1 MSLDAFSCPHFRPG
15 PRPLAIYEGRSGGSD
30 IVVSARRGHFP
41 GMLGIVVILAIL
53 ALCEP
58 AGAQGE
64 YMESWI
70 NFSGYAW
77 YLRNTEE
84 AAGPMGNR
92 FAGEGRSVILNSD
105 KSLTLTL
112 SRKEGLYYGA
122 EAVLWRPLGY
132 GTYIFRVRTRLD
144 ALDPNLVL
152 GLFSYSSLEK
162 AAYDE
167 VDIEFS
173 AWGGLDDPVR
183 GQYAVQP
190 FGQAGHIS
198 FFDLGFREGKIS
210 YSFDWEKDRIDF
222 MSWKGYGS
230 RPAGDSP
237 SVLSSW
243 SFSIPGTMPDP
254 RRARICMNLY
264 LAGKPGPAGS
274 GLSSVIIDSFQFL
287 RRK

>member
-1 MSLDAFSCPHFRPG
+1 MKVKGTTKFRRFPA
-15 PRPLAIYEGRSGGSD
+15 LA
-30 IVVSARRGHFP
+30 A
-41 GMLGIVVILAIL
+41 GIALLSILT
-53 ALCEP
+53 LCQP

-112 SRKEGLYYGA
+112 SRKAGLYYGA

-173 AWGGLDDPVR
+173 AWGGLGDPVR

-190 FGQAGHIS
+190 FDRVGHIS

-210 YSFDWEKDRIDF
+210 YSFDWGKDRIDF
-222 MSWKGYGS
+222 MSWKGYGP
-230 RPAGDSP
+230 RPAEGAASILSAWTYSP
-237 SVLSSW
+237 ASE
-243 SFSIPGTMPDP
+243 MPDP
-254 RRARICMNLY
+254 RRAKVCMNLY
-264 LAGKPGPAGS
+264 LAGRPGPAGS
-274 GLSSVIIDSFQFL
+274 GLDSVVVDSFQFL
-287 RRK
+287 KKK